1 MGLREYQRRRDFK
14 RTPEPQ
20 GGARGAGAGAP
31 SFVVQKHAARS
42 LHYDFRL
49 EHEGVLWSWAVPKGP
64 SLDPR
69 VKRLA
74 VRTED
79 HPLEYGGFEGEIPRG
94 EYGAGSVEIWDH
106 GTWEPEGDA
115 ARALARGKLSFTLH
129 GERLRGRWH
138 LVRTKQGWLLFKG
151 RRVTS

>member
-1 MGLREYQRRRDFK
+1 MGLREYRRRRDFK
-14 RTPEPQ
+14 RTPEPR
-20 GGARGAGAGAP
+20 GGIGGAGAG

-79 HPLEYGGFEGEIPRG
+79 HPVEYGGFEGVIPPG
-94 EYGAGSVEIWDH
+94 EYGAGTVEIWDR
-106 GTWEPEGDA
+106 GTWEPEEGDP
-115 ARALARGKLSFTLH
+115 ARALEAGKLSFTLH

-138 LVRTKQGWLLFKG
+138 LVRTQRGWLLFKG
-151 RRVTS
+151 RD